1 MDTMSDKRYNIS
13 AQYEIIG
20 RVPDGKSVI
29 GYVLLSR
36 IDNTTMICSRGT
48 VEQLALDKK
57 IYNATAQIYNNSV
70 LIKGINCKLN
80 QLPNYS
86 VDGTK
91 VVSKE
96 KRSIPKLRIIG
107 RIQNSRVVSSYI
119 VEYESNGESKRR
131 TFTKEE
137 VLDLARRGLIINA
150 KAQLNNGELML
161 RGINE
166 DLGSLRTYR
175 GNQ

>member
-1 MDTMSDKRYNIS
+1 MNIMTDKKYNIS

-29 GYVLLSR
+29 GYVLLSK
-36 IDNTTMICSRGT
+36 IDGTTMICSRGT

-57 IYNATAQIYNNSV
+57 IYNATAQIYNNNVV
-70 LIKGINCKLN
+70 LKGINCKLN

-86 VDGTK
+86 VDGTRIT
-91 VVSKE
+91 SKE

-107 RIQNSRVVSSYI
+107 RIQNSRIVSSYI
-119 VEYESNGESKRR
+119 VEYDSNGETKRR
-131 TFTKEE
+131 TFTKDEI
-137 VLDLARRGLIINA
+137 LDLARRGLIINA

-166 DLGSLRTYR
+166 DLGSLKTYK
-175 GNQ
+175 Q

>member
-1 MDTMSDKRYNIS
+1 MDNMSDKRYNIS

-20 RVPDGKSVI
+20 RVLDSKSVI

-36 IDNTTMICSRGT
+36 IDGAKMICTRGT
-48 VEQLALDKK
+48 VEQLALDKN
-57 IYNATAQIYNNSV
+57 IYNATAQIYNNNV

-86 VDGTK
+86 TDGVK
-91 VVSKE
+91 IVNKE
-96 KRSIPKLRIIG
+96 VKNIPKIKLIG
-107 RIQNSRVVSSYI
+107 RIQTSRTTSSYI
-119 VEYESNGESKRR
+119 VEYESAEGVKRR
-131 TFTKEE
+131 TFTKQEILE
-137 VLDLARRGLIINA
+137 LARRGLVVNA

-166 DLGSLRTYR
+166 DLGSLKTYR
-175 GNQ
+175 DSV